1 MTMTLPADAFLP
13 PPPPSAPWDPT
24 DLRVGQLLGR
34 AVRSVEEATVVLVGF
49 PSDTGVRR
57 NGGRPGARQAPQAI
71 REAFY
76 RLTPDPR
83 AGQAFI
89 ALLERT
95 FDLGDLRMKRT
106 LEASQEHFG
115 QLMAPLLRDGKRLVI
130 LGGGHETAYAHFLAY
145 VHAGQPVHLLN
156 WDAHAD
162 VRPLRNGRA
171 HSGSPFRQALTH
183 PSSICRSYT
192 VAGLLPHSTAPE
204 HLRFLQQHHAHYVW
218 RDALTPDR
226 ITDLYQQAS
235 TPLMVSFDLDAVDQ
249 AFAPGVSAPATDG
262 LSPARWLQ
270 AAYEA
275 GRCPAVR
282 SIDLVECNPRL
293 DRDRQTIRLAALTLW
308 TYFCGLA
315 ERIS

>member
-1 MTMTLPADAFLP
+1 MTLPPDAFLP
-13 PPPPSAPWDPT
+13 PPAPSDPWDPT

-34 AVRSVEEATVVLVGF
+34 AVRSVDDARVVLVGF

-57 NGGRPGARQAPQAI
+57 NGGRPGAREAPRAI

-83 AGQAFI
+83 SGKAFTE
-89 ALLERT
+89 LLAHT
-95 FDLGDLRMKRT
+95 FDLGDLRPKRT

-115 QLMAPLLRDGKRLVI
+115 RLMAPLLRAGKRLVI

-145 VHAGQPVHLLN
+145 VHAEQSVHILN

-162 VRPLRNGRA
+162 VRPLRDGKA

-183 PSSICRSYT
+183 PSKRCRSYT
-192 VAGLLPHSTAPE
+192 VAGLLPHSVAPE
-204 HLRFLQQHHAHYVW
+204 HLHFLHEQHAHYVW
-218 RDALTPDR
+218 RDALTADR
-226 ITDLYQQAS
+226 ITDLYHQAHA
-235 TPLMVSFDLDAVDQ
+235 PLMVSFDLDAVDQ
-249 AFAPGVSAPATDG
+249 AFAPGVSAPSVDG
-262 LSPARWLQ
+262 MDPEHWLQ

-293 DRDRQTIRLAALTLW
+293 DRDRQTVRLAALTLW
-308 TYFCGLA
+308 TFFCGLA
-315 ERIS
+315 ERIF

>member
-1 MTMTLPADAFLP
+1 MLLPADAFTSP
-13 PPPPSAPWDPT
+13 PVPSDVWDPT

-34 AVRSVEEATVVLVGF
+34 AVRSAEEATVVLVGF

-95 FDLGDLRMKRT
+95 FDLGDFRMKRT

-115 QLMAPLLRDGKRLVI
+115 RLIAPLLRAGKLVII

-145 VHAGQPVHLLN
+145 VHAAQPVHILN

-162 VRPLRNGRA
+162 VRPLRDGKA

-183 PSSICRSYT
+183 PSGCCQSYT
-192 VAGLLPHSTAPE
+192 VAGLLPHSTAPD
-204 HLRFLQQHHAHYVW
+204 HLRFLHQHQAHYFW
-218 RDALTPDR
+218 RDALTEDR
-226 ITDLYQQAS
+226 IADLYS
-235 TPLMVSFDLDAVDQ
+235 PERTPLMVSFDLDLVDQ

-262 LSPARWLQ
+262 LSPERWLQ

-275 GRCPAVR
+275 GRCPAVQ
-282 SIDLVECNPRL
+282 SMDLVECNPRL

-315 ERIS
+315 ERLR